1 MSRGWRGLHSRGRH
15 PAGVRGVIRRT
26 DMVGRVVGGD
36 SRGGWTRLRAKSL
49 RPLLSL
55 SSPTEERERE
65 RESLVYILFFPRST
79 PQREQQ
85 NGKVSGV
92 VAIFLVSAY
101 VLIVYATTMN
111 ISFSLLAY
119 SCVQSENERKTE
131 QYSARESAVV
141 EVDPTFYIRIDYSY
155 KRLRDTI
162 YRSNCVAKTSRLEW
176 THLS

>member
-1 MSRGWRGLHSRGRH
+1 MQPGWLDPSRGQLPPTS
-15 PAGVRGVIRRT
+15 PFALFSN
-26 DMVGRVVGGD
+26 GG
-36 SRGGWTRLRAKSL
+36 
-49 RPLLSL
+49 
-55 SSPTEERERE
+55 ERETKTERQRE
-65 RESLVYILFFPRST
+65 PGIYTFFPRST
-79 PQREQQ
+79 PQRKRQ

-111 ISFSLLAY
+111 ILFSLLAY

-141 EVDPTFYIRIDYSY
+141 GVDPTFYIRIDYSY